1 MDFNDRELVNDTD
14 VMKLVSKVCYL
25 GEDERKRVFNIPFV
39 RDKLRRELLKT
50 CNEGDTYKNF
60 RWLFNMIDIDDF
72 FTILDYNTIH
82 NFYKKHD
89 GEYKLF
95 VCLTEKN
102 MDKTLQYIFNND
114 NLFKEFVSISDD
126 VYSIFADADYED
138 IAKIIYKMED
148 MNLIA
153 AGKGLQFLS
162 CIGSDKQAK
171 LLDENFKDETIVK
184 ILPYLSITNISSF
197 FENDNRAVYL
207 FDKFFNIVNLVNY
220 NVKFNREILLNDK
233 FFDKLKSD
241 SFINFRR
248 NINALEVNN
257 DYLII
262 KKKLDKYYKE
272 LLNEYDSDSGLFKV
286 YDEIIKNPS
295 LMYEYRANSFIYS
308 NDIRRIFLKH
318 NDYDENGNACFVD
331 LDSLKKELKGEV
343 NRKIS
348 EVVVDA
354 LFCDNI
360 YNVWLNIKE
369 MLRYNSKLDAE
380 DKVLDNDKIDFYQMI
395 LNFDKVSCEDKIDL
409 FNKLYDKNI
418 SFSFYN
424 DLRRL
429 KDISYDMIKKD
440 LIDLSKC
447 DDKVIPD
454 DIDGVK
460 VYDLRD
466 SKYTMLVRMQGIYKD
481 KSNNRRNCYSII
493 SDENSDTYGHGE
505 GGIIYGYNSFDND
518 TVIHMLE
525 QDAFSGDVY
534 GGNTAVSRYVNRI
547 MTSKELVNGSNWYSE
562 IELVNLQNKNKE
574 YNIKKPDFIVVYDE
588 IRDKDI
594 MESKR
599 LNIPIVIIKM
609 TRLKNENKVD
619 TGFDNERDKYIDD
632 SYSEKTGKKL
642 R

>member
-1 MDFNDRELVNDTD
+1 M
-14 VMKLVSKVCYL
+14 
-25 GEDERKRVFNIPFV
+25 
-39 RDKLRRELLKT
+39 
-50 CNEGDTYKNF
+50 
-60 RWLFNMIDIDDF
+60 
-72 FTILDYNTIH
+72 
-82 NFYKKHD
+82 
-89 GEYKLF
+89 
-95 VCLTEKN
+95 
-102 MDKTLQYIFNND
+102 
-114 NLFKEFVSISDD
+114 
-126 VYSIFADADYED
+126 
-138 IAKIIYKMED
+138 
-148 MNLIA
+148 
-153 AGKGLQFLS
+153 
-162 CIGSDKQAK
+162 
-171 LLDENFKDETIVK
+171 
-184 ILPYLSITNISSF
+184 
-197 FENDNRAVYL
+197 
-207 FDKFFNIVNLVNY
+207 
-220 NVKFNREILLNDK
+220 
-233 FFDKLKSD
+233 
-241 SFINFRR
+241 
-248 NINALEVNN
+248 NN

-286 YDEIIKNPS
+286 YDEIIKKPS

-360 YNVWLNIKE
+360 YNVWLNINE

-395 LNFDKVSCEDKIDL
+395 LNFDKISCEDKINL

-418 SFSFYN
+418 SVSFYD
-424 DLRRL
+424 DLRKL

-447 DDKVIPD
+447 DDKLVSN
-454 DIDGVK
+454 DIDDVK

-534 GGNTAVSRYVNRI
+534 SSNTAVSRYVNRI

-562 IELVNLQNKNKE
+562 IELVNLQNENKE

>member
-1 MDFNDRELVNDTD
+1 MDFDNRELVDNTD
-14 VMKLVSKVCYL
+14 VMKLVSRICYL
-25 GEDERKRVFNIPFV
+25 GEDEKKRVFNIPFV
-39 RDKLRRELLKT
+39 RDKLRRELLRA
-50 CNEGDTYKNF
+50 CNEGDTYRNF

-72 FTILDYNTIH
+72 FTVLDYDTIH
-82 NFYKKHD
+82 DFYKNHD

-95 VCLTEKN
+95 VCLMEKEK
-102 MDKTLQYIFNND
+102 DKTIEYILNDD
-114 NLFKEFVSISDD
+114 NLFKEFVSISDTIYSTLAD
-126 VYSIFADADYED
+126 VDYED
-138 IAKIIYKMED
+138 IAKMIYKMED
-148 MNLIA
+148 MNLID

-162 CIGSDKQAK
+162 CIGSDNQAK

-184 ILPYLSITNISSF
+184 VLFRFSGENISSF

-207 FDKFFNIVNLVNY
+207 FDKFPNIVNFVN
-220 NVKFNREILLNDK
+220 NKVKFNREILLNDK

-241 SFINFRR
+241 SFIDFRK

-286 YDEIIKNPS
+286 YDEIINNPS

-308 NDIRRIFLKH
+308 NDIRMIFLKYKS
-318 NDYDENGNACFVD
+318 YDENGNICFVD
-331 LDSLKKELKGEV
+331 LDNLKIELKREV
-343 NRKIS
+343 SRKIS

-369 MLRYNSKLDAE
+369 MLRYNSKLD
-380 DKVLDNDKIDFYQMI
+380 DKDKILDNDKIEFYQMI
-395 LNFDKVSCEDKIDL
+395 LDFDKVSCKDKINL
-409 FNKLYDKNI
+409 FDRLYDRDI
-418 SFSFYN
+418 SFSFYD

-440 LIDLSKC
+440 LIDLSNY

-460 VYDLRD
+460 VYDLSD
-466 SKYTMLVRMQGIYKD
+466 SKYTMLVRRQELYKD

-534 GGNTAVSRYVNRI
+534 GSNKDVSRYVNRI
-547 MTSKELVNGSNWYSE
+547 MTSKELVNGSSWYSE
-562 IELVNLQNKNKE
+562 IELVNLQNGNKE
-574 YNIKKPDFIVVYDE
+574 YDVKKPDFIVTYDGV
-588 IRDKDI
+588 RDKDV

-609 TRLKNENKVD
+609 TRLKNENKID
-619 TGFDNERDKYIDD
+619 TGFDNDKDVYVNDI
-632 SYSEKTGKKL
+632 YGEEKGKKL